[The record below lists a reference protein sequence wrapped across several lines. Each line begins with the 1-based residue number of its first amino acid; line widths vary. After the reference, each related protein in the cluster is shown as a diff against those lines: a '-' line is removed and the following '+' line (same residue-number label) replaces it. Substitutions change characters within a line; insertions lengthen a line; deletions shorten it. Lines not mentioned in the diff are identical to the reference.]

1 MTTAAII
8 VAAGSGQRFGNA
20 GKSFVLLQGRPMA
33 WWSLRAASDAAA
45 VDEIM
50 LVCGEHSF
58 DLASS
63 LVQEFASSKPIT
75 LVIGGARRQD
85 SARAGIEATSAGTAI
100 AAIHDAAR
108 PLVTST
114 LFDNVAAAATKHGAA
129 IAAVPVSDT
138 IKRVENGV
146 VLATLPREEL
156 MIVQTPQAFRKQ
168 LLIDAFAKAERTGLS
183 VTDEA
188 TLIEQ
193 MGGHVHV
200 VPGSV
205 SNIKVTVPED
215 LVIAETLLAQ
225 RDSR

>member
-8 VAAGSGQRFGNA
+8 VAAGSGQRFGNT

-45 VDEIM
+45 VDEIV

-63 LVQEFASSKPIT
+63 LVQDFASSKPIT

-85 SARAGIEATSAGTAI
+85 SARAGIEATSAASAI
-100 AAIHDAAR
+100 VVIHDAAR

-114 LFDNVAAAATKHGAA
+114 LFDDVAAAATKHGAA
-129 IAAVPVSDT
+129 IAAIPISDT
-138 IKRVENGV
+138 IKRVENGL

-156 MIVQTPQAFRKQ
+156 VSVQTPQAFHKQ
-168 LLIDAFAKAERTGLS
+168 LLIDAFAKAERAGLS

-193 MGGHVHV
+193 MGEQVRV

-215 LVIAETLLAQ
+215 LVIAEALLAQ
-225 RDSR
+225 RDRR